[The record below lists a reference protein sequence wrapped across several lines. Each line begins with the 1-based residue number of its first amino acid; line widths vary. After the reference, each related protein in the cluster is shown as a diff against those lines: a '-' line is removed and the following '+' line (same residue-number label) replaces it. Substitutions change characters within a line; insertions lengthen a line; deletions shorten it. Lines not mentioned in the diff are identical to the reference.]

1 MAEGWIKLDRSIF
14 EHWIFQDAEKFR
26 AFVDLIQLARWKD
39 EKLLIG
45 NEIVNIPRGSYYTS
59 ELKLAEKWGW
69 SRKKTREYLKL
80 LESEG
85 MIIKKG
91 TTKGTTLIIENYR
104 LYQDEGTTK
113 GTTKSFLSYRER
125 DWSQVGQEQGKEL
138 DLSCES
144 EGAKKGTT
152 KDTTESV
159 DITTLELIK
168 GTTKGT
174 PKEHQRNSEG
184 YIKGTSKEHQKNNE
198 GYTKEEREE
207 IKEIKEGEEG
217 KENTPSPP
225 PLSFPTPYHEV
236 IYNQWTETTYRT
248 WFIDTD
254 IEDKENQ
261 IVISVKSDFIKNII
275 NEKFKEQL
283 DILLGKKVI
292 VSLKEI

>member
-91 TTKGTTLIIENYR
+91 TTKGTTITIENYR

-113 GTTKSFLSYRER
+113 GT
-125 DWSQVGQEQGKEL
+125 
-138 DLSCES
+138 
-144 EGAKKGTT
+144 
-152 KDTTESV
+152 
-159 DITTLELIK
+159 
-168 GTTKGT
+168 
-174 PKEHQRNSEG
+174 
-184 YIKGTSKEHQKNNE
+184 
-198 GYTKEEREE
+198 
-207 IKEIKEGEEG
+207 
-217 KENTPSPP
+217 
-225 PLSFPTPYHEV
+225 
-236 IYNQWTETTYRT
+236 
-248 WFIDTD
+248 
-254 IEDKENQ
+254 
-261 IVISVKSDFIKNII
+261 
-275 NEKFKEQL
+275 
-283 DILLGKKVI
+283 
-292 VSLKEI
+292 

>member
-91 TTKGTTLIIENYR
+91 TTKGTTITIENYR

-113 GTTKSFLSYRER
+113 GTSK
-125 DWSQVGQEQGKEL
+125 EQQKNI
-138 DLSCES
+138 
-144 EGAKKGTT
+144 KRTT
-152 KDTTESV
+152 KD
-159 DITTLELIK
+159 
-168 GTTKGT
+168 
-174 PKEHQRNSEG
+174 
-184 YIKGTSKEHQKNNE
+184 TSKEHQKNNE
-198 GYTKEEREE
+198 GYTKEEGEEIKE

-217 KENTPSPP
+217 KEKPPSLP
-225 PLSFPTPYHEV
+225 PLSVPTPYHET
-236 IYNQWTETTYRT
+236 IFNQWSENTYRT
-248 WFIDTD
+248 WFMDTE
-254 IEDKENQ
+254 IEEKENE
-261 IVISVKSDFIKNII
+261 IVMVVGYELAKDII
-275 NEKFKEQL
+275 ETKFKEQL
-283 DILLGKKVI
+283 EILLGGKV
-292 VSLKEI
+292 VVRLKE

>member
-91 TTKGTTLIIENYR
+91 TTKGTTITIENYR

-113 GTTKSFLSYRER
+113 GTSK
-125 DWSQVGQEQGKEL
+125 EQQKNI
-138 DLSCES
+138 
-144 EGAKKGTT
+144 KRTT
-152 KDTTESV
+152 KD
-159 DITTLELIK
+159 
-168 GTTKGT
+168 
-174 PKEHQRNSEG
+174 
-184 YIKGTSKEHQKNNE
+184 TSKEHQKNNE
-198 GYTKEEREE
+198 GYTKEEGEE

-217 KENTPSPP
+217 KEKPPSLP
-225 PLSFPTPYHEV
+225 PLSFPTPYHSK
-236 IYNQWTETTYRT
+236 IFNQWSENTYMT
-248 WFIDTD
+248 WFMDSD
-254 IEDKENQ
+254 IEDKGNE
-261 IVISVKSDFIKNII
+261 IVMLVQTEFVKDVI
-275 NEKFKEQL
+275 NEKFKEYL
-283 DILLGKKVI
+283 EILLGKKV
-292 VSLKEI
+292 VVRLKEK

>member
-91 TTKGTTLIIENYR
+91 TTKGTTLTIENYR

-113 GTTKSFLSYRER
+113 GTSK
-125 DWSQVGQEQGKEL
+125 EQQKNI
-138 DLSCES
+138 
-144 EGAKKGTT
+144 KRTT
-152 KDTTESV
+152 KD
-159 DITTLELIK
+159 
-168 GTTKGT
+168 
-174 PKEHQRNSEG
+174 
-184 YIKGTSKEHQKNNE
+184 TSKEHQKNNE

-207 IKEIKEGEEG
+207 IKEIKEIKEGEEG
-217 KENTPSPP
+217 EENIPSTP
-225 PLSFPTPYHEV
+225 PLTFPTPYHEA
-236 IYNQWTETTYRT
+236 IYNQWTETTYMT
-248 WFIDTD
+248 WFMDTD

-275 NEKFKEQL
+275 NEKFKKQL
-283 DILLGKKVI
+283 GILLGGKII
-292 VSLKEI
+292 VRLKE